1 LNPTPL
7 SDNLITIKSL
17 PFNVDDAK
25 KGIGLANIKRRV
37 ESLSGKL
44 RIESS
49 PGKGC
54 VIEVLIPVKEE
65 IQNEDY
71 VALAKQYHNLIYFRQ
86 LPKISSFILQRAFKH
101 KKYDIFLKMLET

>member
-1 LNPTPL
+1 
-7 SDNLITIKSL
+7 L

-65 IQNEDY
+65 IQNED
-71 VALAKQYHNLIYFRQ
+71 
-86 LPKISSFILQRAFKH
+86 
-101 KKYDIFLKMLET
+101 